1 MNDATQQSEVE
12 EAPRRSGRERKQVIS
27 VYTEAKRAAIAAERE
42 KAVNNHHSKSGR
54 STRSRKRK
62 QEEESDDDDF
72 DGDEE
77 EANFASS
84 DDEDRQ
90 SDAASSD
97 DEDDFIDDEGD
108 NRVIP
113 SIRRKREWYLREG
126 EQRNSYQSVDGGKIF
141 HTYQIWNG
149 RQITNLAW
157 NARGA
162 LSTGQRALVSRQR
175 KRSITLERVF
185 GRSSK
190 LSQVPYH
197 PHMLPCYEYFAQGIQ
212 RHTSLET
219 FKIINYHLPPSSWL
233 ENSIL
238 PSLEKSSNLRAL
250 ELSNCSLSADDLSS
264 LVDYIANNTTLS
276 KLNISHTNIESED
289 TAKALAKAL
298 KKHPAICHVNL
309 AYCSLAGGSAVVDK
323 ILAACKSC
331 DSLKIGHEDFDK
343 ESVALVA
350 IFIGKK
356 NSLTS
361 FSLTGAAIDN
371 DNKKLLTDALVKNKI
386 IESLSLQSNKLQ
398 LPGIIRNT
406 KKITKSLS
414 RLTRLDLSHNSLPL
428 TGAKLM
434 ASFVESAECKLITLI
449 MSNNHLTTKGVN
461 VLLPALK
468 KNTTLQELD
477 LSRNWLTDQCVPVV
491 VDMLRNNSTLLTF
504 DLTGNKSL
512 KTVEKRGIRRWRY
525 VEGRFGLDESRSTPH
540 VDGGRAKIVKSALF
554 DTTSLDSIAAS
565 NHTCALSMTG
575 HNHNDSF
582 EESIRKINAL
592 DASEGIKI
600 RYKLVLALN
609 HVNTDLYNPRS
620 FDSIPLELIP
630 CLLEILQ
637 QRIGYNRF
645 GKDIA
650 PKTMPNLDASRRA
663 WNPLTQ
669 ETENASSKDVES
681 LSRLHEVITS
691 WQSLPLLFARGPGVT
706 TVPETNKKSTA
717 KPRKRRK
724 FGDES
729 DDEDEAWIPK
739 GARKRGQWKWNPQT
753 RKWEYIPPPVY

>member
-1 MNDATQQSEVE
+1 MNDATQQPEVE
-12 EAPRRSGRERKQVIS
+12 ATRRSGRERKQVIS
-27 VYTEAKRAAIAAERE
+27 VYTDAKRAAVAAERE
-42 KAVNNHHSKSGR
+42 KAVNNHHSRSGR

-72 DGDEE
+72 DGDDEE
-77 EANFASS
+77 DNYASS
-84 DDEDRQ
+84 DDEDLQ

-108 NRVIP
+108 NRVVP
-113 SIRRKREWYLREG
+113 SIRGKREWYLREG

-141 HTYQIWNG
+141 HTYHNWRG
-149 RQITNLAW
+149 RQITNLTW

-197 PHMLPCYEYFAQGIQ
+197 PDLLPCYEYFAQGIQ

-238 PSLEKSSNLRAL
+238 PSLEKSSNLKAL
-250 ELSNCSLSADDLSS
+250 ELSNCSLYADDLSS
-264 LVDYIANNTTLS
+264 LVDYIAKNTTLS

-298 KKHPAICHVNL
+298 KKHPAICNVNL

-350 IFIGKK
+350 KFIGKK

-371 DNKKLLTDALVKNKI
+371 DNKQLLSDALVKNKT
-386 IESLSLQSNKLQ
+386 IESLCLHSNKLQ
-398 LPGIIRNT
+398 LPGIIRDT

-414 RLTRLDLSHNSLPL
+414 RLTRLDLSNNSLPL
-428 TGAKLM
+428 TGAKMM
-434 ASFVESAECKLITLI
+434 ASFLESAECKLITLI
-449 MSNNHLTTKGVN
+449 MSNNHLTTKGAN
-461 VLLPALK
+461 AFLPALK

-477 LSRNWLTDQCVPVV
+477 LSRNWLTDQCC
-491 VDMLRNNSTLLTF
+491 LRWSICCGTTRLSSYST
-504 DLTGNKSL
+504 
-512 KTVEKRGIRRWRY
+512 
-525 VEGRFGLDESRSTPH
+525 
-540 VDGGRAKIVKSALF
+540 
-554 DTTSLDSIAAS
+554 
-565 NHTCALSMTG
+565 
-575 HNHNDSF
+575 
-582 EESIRKINAL
+582 
-592 DASEGIKI
+592 
-600 RYKLVLALN
+600 
-609 HVNTDLYNPRS
+609 
-620 FDSIPLELIP
+620 
-630 CLLEILQ
+630 
-637 QRIGYNRF
+637 
-645 GKDIA
+645 
-650 PKTMPNLDASRRA
+650 
-663 WNPLTQ
+663 
-669 ETENASSKDVES
+669 
-681 LSRLHEVITS
+681 
-691 WQSLPLLFARGPGVT
+691 
-706 TVPETNKKSTA
+706 
-717 KPRKRRK
+717 
-724 FGDES
+724 
-729 DDEDEAWIPK
+729 
-739 GARKRGQWKWNPQT
+739 
-753 RKWEYIPPPVY
+753 